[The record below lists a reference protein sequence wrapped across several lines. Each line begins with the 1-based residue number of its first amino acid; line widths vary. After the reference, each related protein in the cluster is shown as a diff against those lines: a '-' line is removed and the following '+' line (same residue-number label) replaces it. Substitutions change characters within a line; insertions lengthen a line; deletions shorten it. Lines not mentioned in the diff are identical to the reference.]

1 MSAEKRRS
9 GGHRA
14 ADHVPMRAEEAVASR
29 AAIAGHPI
37 HPMLIAFP
45 IAFLVFALVADVA
58 YTVIDDAFYARM
70 ALWMVTAGLI
80 TGAVAAVAGLTDFLA
95 LERPRQL
102 RAGQIHAIGNGVVL
116 VLAGVSLLG
125 RIGDAEGF
133 IVPWGLA
140 LSLLIGMLLA
150 VTGWYG
156 GELSYRYLIG
166 VDPKPSRR
174 PPTH

>member
-1 MSAEKRRS
+1 MSAEKQRS
-9 GGHRA
+9 VGHMTA
-14 ADHVPMRAEEAVASR
+14 GHTPLRAEEAVASR

-45 IAFLVFALVADVA
+45 IAFLLFALVTDMA
-58 YTVIDDAFYARM
+58 YTLTDDAFYARM

-80 TGAVAAVAGLTDFLA
+80 TGAVAAIAGLIDFLG

-116 VLAGVSLLG
+116 VLALVSLLG
-125 RIGDAEGF
+125 RIGDAEDF

-140 LSLLIGMLLA
+140 LSLLTGTLLA

-156 GELSYRYLIG
+156 GEMSYRYLIG
-166 VDPKPSRR
+166 VDPKPSHG